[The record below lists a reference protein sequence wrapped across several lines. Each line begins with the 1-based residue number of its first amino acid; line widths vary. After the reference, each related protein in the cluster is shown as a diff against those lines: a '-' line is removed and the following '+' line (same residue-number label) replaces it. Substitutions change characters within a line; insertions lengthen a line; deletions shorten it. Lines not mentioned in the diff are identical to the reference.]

1 MVVRLV
7 LVTLVMLIMIVKNR
21 KNLVIDVRLLFFIV
35 GNDEELSVGSN
46 EKLAVEIKKKNQLLR
61 DMQGCYRVSL
71 STLLFFECLNQERP
85 IISDVIFFLD
95 NIKSMM
101 KELTDKYKNTAL
113 WPSYSDL
120 ILIEH
125 QKKIA
130 DENVPK
136 DASVM
141 WSISRKRVPQSAM
154 LYLVL
159 YEIKLTKEYVI
170 GECIS
175 ELEYEDMTQLLRA
188 IYSLKRVYKT
198 WGYLFGSK

>member
-113 WPSYSDL
+113 WPSYGDL

-175 ELEYEDMTQLLRA
+175 ELEYEAMTQLLRA
-188 IYSLKRVYKT
+188 IYSLKRVYTT

>member
-1 MVVRLV
+1 
-7 LVTLVMLIMIVKNR
+7 MIVKNR

-46 EKLAVEIKKKNQLLR
+46 EKLAVEIKKINKLLR

-71 STLLFFECLNQERP
+71 STLLFFECLNQECH
-85 IISDVIFFLD
+85 IISDVVFFLD
-95 NIKSMM
+95 NIKNIM
-101 KELTDKYKNTAL
+101 KEFTDKYKNTAL

-198 WGYLFGSK
+198 WGYLCGSK

>member
-46 EKLAVEIKKKNQLLR
+46 EKLAVEIKKKNKLLR

-113 WPSYSDL
+113 WPSYGDL

-175 ELEYEDMTQLLRA
+175 ELKYEAMTQLLRA
-188 IYSLKRVYKT
+188 IYSLKRVYTT

>member
-1 MVVRLV
+1 MP
-7 LVTLVMLIMIVKNR
+7 I
-21 KNLVIDVRLLFFIV
+21 
-35 GNDEELSVGSN
+35 GSN
-46 EKLAVEIKKKNQLLR
+46 EKLAVEMKRNQLLR

-71 STLLFFECLNQERP
+71 KTMLFFECLNQERP
-85 IISDVIFFLD
+85 IISDVLFFLV
-95 NIKSMM
+95 NIRDLM
-101 KELTDKYKNTAL
+101 KEYTDKYKNTTL
-113 WPSYSDL
+113 SPWYGDL

-141 WSISRKRVPQSAM
+141 WSISRERVPQSAM
-154 LYLVL
+154 LYLAL

-175 ELEYEDMTQLLRA
+175 ELEPEAVTQLLRA
-188 IYSLKRVYKT
+188 IYSLKRVYNT
-198 WGYLFGSK
+198 WGNLFGSK

>member
-21 KNLVIDVRLLFFIV
+21 KNLVIDVWLLFFIV

-113 WPSYSDL
+113 WPSYGDL

-175 ELEYEDMTQLLRA
+175 ELEYEAMTQLLRA

-198 WGYLFGSK
+198 WGYLCGSK